1 MATVILKI
9 TLNFDR
15 FISSKLQEN
24 RDLVLV
30 TQKMLST
37 IQQLPKVLL
46 NILNKNDLGDKQ
58 ETADNS
64 RSCSKN
70 QLSSDGYFVFFI
82 AFS

>member
-46 NILNKNDLGDKQ
+46 NILNKNDLGEKQ
-58 ETADNS
+58 ETADKA